1 MAAKAQK
8 SNTSKLK
15 ASEKKWGKT
24 LLDAGWT
31 LFPNILLE
39 KQAALGLKAIEVNIL
54 MHLLTYWWDVDN
66 TPHPSKQ
73 RMATALGVSTKT
85 IQRNIASLE
94 TAGFIKREPQFSG
107 SGGGQTS
114 NRYNFDGLIMHAT
127 EFAEEKLGLRDR
139 HKAEDDER
147 RRRRGRPKPKIVAVN
162 GKNKDER

>member
-1 MAAKAQK
+1 MATQSKK

-15 ASEKKWGKT
+15 ANERKWGKP
-24 LLDAGWT
+24 LLDTGWT
-31 LFPNILLE
+31 LFPNIILE
-39 KQAALGLKAIEVNIL
+39 KQSALGLKAIEVNIL

-94 TAGFIKREPQFSG
+94 AAGFIKREPQFNSA
-107 SGGGQTS
+107 GGGQSS

-127 EFAEEKLGLRDR
+127 EFAEEKLGLREKQKKEETDR
-139 HKAEDDER
+139 LARKS
-147 RRRRGRPKPKIVAVN
+147 RPKLVAID
-162 GKNKDER
+162 GKNKDG